1 MRCGESRHYTNS
13 IRHPCF
19 SLGDPRCDRIP
30 VRSGPYLSPTG
41 QGISSWALAPGS
53 VTSPGLDPQPL
64 SISAAVRR
72 HGKNNRKKNG
82 DEFALNARFI
92 ALQLECVNKFN
103 AKRSAS
109 KRPNPARPAFFGPR
123 TNSCTATPLGERWI
137 ENTAG
142 ELHSEA
148 VSCMLPAGANFRT
161 EIPD

>member
-1 MRCGESRHYTNS
+1 MRPDSGQEWTL
-13 IRHPCF
+13 
-19 SLGDPRCDRIP
+19 SLPDWAGDQQLGSCAWFCDFA
-30 VRSGPYLSPTG
+30 GPGP
-41 QGISSWALAPGS
+41 
-53 VTSPGLDPQPL
+53 LDPQPL

-82 DEFALNARFI
+82 DEFALNARFT

-148 VSCMLPAGANFRT
+148 VSCMLPAGAELQNGN
-161 EIPD
+161 PG